1 LKQKGILIALE
12 GLDGSGKTTHAHIL
26 NENLQKQGYNSEYT
40 REPSVGKIGRFIQN
54 TVLYNDDMTEP
65 IIEALLFAAD
75 RVDHIKNFVEPKISN
90 GRIIISDRYLYSSL
104 AYQGARG
111 VSLEWLKRINEFVP
125 KPDIAFYI
133 DVPPEVALN
142 RKRGVRSV
150 FEKIEFQVKVRNI
163 YLEFVRTKEL
173 NLINGNATINYVQEE
188 LLTKIE
194 EFLDKL

>member
-54 TVLYNDDMTEP
+54 TVLYNDDMTQP